1 MGQMNGTAQASSSVS
16 HTVWEAAVHSLMRVL
31 NRCSGRTAPCGSCS
45 HWSVP
50 CCPSSGPCATC
61 SKGDHPAPSHWVASL
76 GASFLPAQLPCQECG
91 GIAALQTKCAGGL
104 FPQNFA
110 QKGNARFRQAKGREQ
125 PARDKGLTGDL
136 GSTTLSQVSHLIRVS
151 AGQQLR

>member
-31 NRCSGRTAPCGSCS
+31 NRCSGRTAPRGSCS

-61 SKGDHPAPSHWVASL
+61 SKGDHQAPPHWVAGL
-76 GASFLPAQLPCQECG
+76 GAAFLPAQLPCQECG

-104 FPQNFA
+104 FPQTVCPNRHC
-110 QKGNARFRQAKGREQ
+110 KVSPSKRQGAASQRQ
-125 PARDKGLTGDL
+125 GLTW
-136 GSTTLSQVSHLIRVS
+136 
-151 AGQQLR
+151 